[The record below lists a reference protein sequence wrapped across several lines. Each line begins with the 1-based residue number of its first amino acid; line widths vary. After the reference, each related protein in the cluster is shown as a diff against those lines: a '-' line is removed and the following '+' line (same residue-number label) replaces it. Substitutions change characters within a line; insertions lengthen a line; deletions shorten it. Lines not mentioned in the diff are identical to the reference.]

1 MRITDVCAFYTPTGG
16 GVRTYIDRKLAAG
29 PAMGH
34 DVTIIAPGEATRVE
48 ERGPRARIVWI
59 ENPLFPFDRNYRYF
73 ADEGVLHA
81 AITASAPDMLEASS
95 PWRSA
100 SMVARWPGPGSHAVP
115 RSLFM
120 HSDPLAAFAYRW
132 FEGLASPAVVDKGFD
147 WYWKHLL
154 RLDGEFG
161 MIVSACAS
169 LTDRLAAGGLRHV
182 VTNPMGIDP
191 HVFSPGLRDENLRA
205 DLLARCG
212 LGPDATLLLGVG
224 RHAPEKRWRMIVE
237 AVMSAAYERPIGLVI
252 VGSGRDSGKIRRT
265 MGGNPHIHLAERT
278 SDRAEMAR
286 FMASADALIHGSESE
301 TFCLVAAEARASGLP
316 LITPDRGAAA
326 DHARASNGLTFASGD
341 PVSAA
346 QAIARFVDA
355 RVAGTLP
362 APPDEPVRTMD
373 DHFRALFA
381 AFETMIAAQGHEPER
396 RAA

>member
-16 GVRTYIDRKLAAG
+16 GVRTYVDRKLAAG
-29 PAMGH
+29 PARGH
-34 DVTIIAPGEATRVE
+34 DITIIAPGAETAIE
-48 ERGPRARIVWI
+48 ERGAGARIVWL
-59 ENPLFPFDRNYRYF
+59 ENPVFPFDRNYRYF
-73 ADEGVLHA
+73 ADEAVLHA
-81 AITASAPDMLEASS
+81 AITAAAPDVLEASS

-100 SMVARWPGPGSHAVP
+100 SMAARWSDPAGRRVP

-132 FEGLASPAVVDKGFD
+132 FEGLASPAIVDKGFD
-147 WYWKHLL
+147 WYWRHLL
-154 RLDGEFG
+154 RLDGEFD
-161 MIVSACAS
+161 MIVSASTS
-169 LTDRLAAGGLRHV
+169 LTDRLAAGGLTHV

-191 HVFSPGLRDENLRA
+191 HVFAPSLRDEALRA
-205 DLLARCG
+205 DLLRRCG

-237 AVMSAAYERPIGLVI
+237 AVMSAAYHRPIGLVI

-265 MGGNPHIHLAERT
+265 MGGNPHIHLADRT

-326 DHARASNGLTFASGD
+326 DHARASNGMTFASGD

-346 QAIARFVDA
+346 ATIGRFVDA
-355 RVAGTLP
+355 RAAGTLP
-362 APPDEPVRTMD
+362 RAPNVPVRTMD
-373 DHFRALFA
+373 DHFVDLFA
-381 AFETMIAAQGHEPER
+381 AFEAMIAAREPAR

>member
-1 MRITDVCAFYTPTGG
+1 MRIVDVCAFYTPTGG

-34 DVTIIAPGEATRVE
+34 DVTIIAPGAETGVE
-48 ERGPRARIVWI
+48 VRGPGARIVWLESPI
-59 ENPLFPFDRNYRYF
+59 FPFDRNYRYF
-73 ADEGVLHA
+73 ADEGVLHT
-81 AITASAPDMLEASS
+81 AITAAAPDMLEASS

-100 SMVARWPGPGSHAVP
+100 SMVARWPGATP

-120 HSDPLAAFAYRW
+120 HADPLAAFAYRW
-132 FEGLASPAVVDKGFD
+132 FEGIVSPAVVDKGFD

-154 RLDGEFG
+154 RLDREFG
-161 MIVSACAS
+161 MTVSACTS
-169 LTDRLAAGGLRHV
+169 LTERLVAGGLRHV
-182 VTNPMGIDP
+182 VTNPMGIDQ
-191 HVFSPGLRDENLRA
+191 HIFSPRLRDEALRA
-205 DLLARCG
+205 DLLRRCG

-252 VGSGRDSGKIRRT
+252 VGSGRDSAKIRRT

-326 DHARASNGLTFASGD
+326 DHARISNGLTYASGD

-346 QAIARFVDA
+346 AAIARFVDA
-355 RVAGTLP
+355 RRAGTLGTVP
-362 APPDEPVRTMD
+362 ETLVRTMD
-373 DHFRALFA
+373 DHFVALFA
-381 AFETMIAAQGHEPER
+381 AFEAMIGARHDQPER

>member
-48 ERGPRARIVWI
+48 ARGPHARIAWI
-59 ENPLFPFDRNYRYF
+59 ENPSFPFDRNYRYF
-73 ADEGVLHA
+73 ADEGILRT
-81 AITASAPDMLEASS
+81 AITAAAPDILEASS

-100 SMVARWPGPGSHAVP
+100 TMVARWPGAAP

-132 FEGLASPAVVDKGFD
+132 FEGLASPAVVDRGFD
-147 WYWKHLL
+147 WYWKHLN
-154 RLDGEFG
+154 RLDAEFG

-191 HVFSPGLRDENLRA
+191 DVFSPALRDEALRA

-212 LGPDATLLLGVG
+212 LGPEATLLLGVG

-237 AVMSAAYERPIGLVI
+237 AVMSAAYHRPIGLVI
-252 VGSGRDSGKIRRT
+252 VGAGRDSGKIRRT
-265 MGGNPHIHLAERT
+265 AAGNPHIHLAERT

-316 LITPDRGAAA
+316 LIAPDRGAAA
-326 DHARASNGLTFASGD
+326 DHARASNGITFASGD
-341 PVSAA
+341 PASAA
-346 QAIARFVDA
+346 AAIGRFVDA
-355 RVAGTLP
+355 RNAGTLLP
-362 APPDEPVRTMD
+362 PPDAPVRTMD
-373 DHFRALFA
+373 DHFVDLFA
-381 AFETMIAAQGHEPER
+381 AFEAMVAAAGQAER

>member
-1 MRITDVCAFYTPTGG
+1 MRIVDVCAFYTPTGG

-34 DVTIIAPGEATRVE
+34 DITVIAPGAATGVE
-48 ERGPRARIVWI
+48 PRGPAARIAWL
-59 ENPLFPFDRNYRYF
+59 ENPIFPFDRNYRYF
-73 ADEGVLHA
+73 ADEAVLHA
-81 AITASAPDMLEASS
+81 AITAAAPDILEASS

-100 SMVARWPGPGSHAVP
+100 SMVARWQTDSAVP

-154 RLDGEFG
+154 RLDAEFG

-169 LTDRLAAGGLRHV
+169 LTERLAAGGLRHV

-191 HVFSPGLRDENLRA
+191 DVFAPSLRDEALRA
-205 DLLARCG
+205 DLLRRCG

-237 AVMSAAYERPIGLVI
+237 AVMSAAYHRPIGLVI

-265 MGGNPHIHLAERT
+265 MGGNPHIHLAKRT

-286 FMASADALIHGSESE
+286 FMASADALVHGSESE

-326 DHARASNGLTFASGD
+326 DHARASNGIVFASGD

-346 QAIARFVDA
+346 AAIGRFVDA
-355 RVAGTLP
+355 RAAGTVTP
-362 APPDEPVRTMD
+362 APAVAVRTMD
-373 DHFRALFA
+373 DHFADLFA
-381 AFETMIAAQGHEPER
+381 AFATMVAAAKSEPER
-396 RAA
+396 QAA

>member
-1 MRITDVCAFYTPTGG
+1 MRIVDVCAFYAPTGG

-29 PAMGH
+29 PTMGH
-34 DVTIIAPGEATRVE
+34 DVTIIAPGAATGIEA
-48 ERGPRARIVWI
+48 RGPGARIVWLESPI
-59 ENPLFPFDRNYRYF
+59 FPFDRNYRYF
-73 ADEGVLHA
+73 ADESVLHA
-81 AITASAPDMLEASS
+81 AITAAAPDMLEASS

-100 SMVARWPGPGSHAVP
+100 SMVARWPGTAP

-120 HSDPLAAFAYRW
+120 HADPLAAFAYRW
-132 FEGLASPAVVDKGFD
+132 FEGIVSSAVVDKGFD

-161 MIVSACAS
+161 MTVSACTS
-169 LTDRLAAGGLRHV
+169 LTERLVAGGLRHV

-191 HVFSPGLRDENLRA
+191 HIFSPRLRDETLRA
-205 DLLARCG
+205 DLLRRCG

-252 VGSGRDSGKIRRT
+252 VGSGRDSAKIRRT

-326 DHARASNGLTFASGD
+326 DHARISNGLTYASGD

-346 QAIARFVDA
+346 AAIARFVDA
-355 RVAGTLP
+355 RRAGTLRH
-362 APPDEPVRTMD
+362 APDIPVRTMD
-373 DHFRALFA
+373 DHFVELFA
-381 AFETMIAAQGHEPER
+381 TFEAMIAQHHAPEL

>member
-1 MRITDVCAFYTPTGG
+1 MNIVDVCAFYTPTGG

-34 DVTIIAPGEATRVE
+34 DVTIVAPGAETKVE
-48 ERGPRARIVWI
+48 VRGPQARIVWL
-59 ENPLFPFDRNYRYF
+59 ESPLFPFDRNYRYF
-73 ADEGVLHA
+73 ADEGVLHDT
-81 AITASAPDMLEASS
+81 ITAYAPDILEASS

-100 SMVARWPGPGSHAVP
+100 SMVARWPGSAP

-161 MIVSACAS
+161 MIVSACTS
-169 LTDRLAAGGLRHV
+169 LTERLAAGGLRRV

-191 HVFSPGLRDENLRA
+191 HVFSPSLRDETLRA

-212 LGPDATLLLGVG
+212 LGADATLLLGVG

-237 AVMSAAYERPIGLVI
+237 AVMSAAYHRPIGLVI
-252 VGSGRDSGKIRRT
+252 VGAGRDSGKIRRT
-265 MGGNPHIHLAERT
+265 MAGNPHIHLAERT
-278 SDRAEMAR
+278 TDRAEMAR
-286 FMASADALIHGSESE
+286 YMASADALIHGSESE

-326 DHARASNGLTFASGD
+326 DHARESNGITFASGD

-346 QAIARFVDA
+346 AAIGRFVDA
-355 RVAGTLP
+355 RAAGTLP
-362 APPDEPVRTMD
+362 RAPDEPVRTMD
-373 DHFRALFA
+373 DHFVDLFA
-381 AFETMIAAQGHEPER
+381 AFEAMIAAQGTPER

>member
-1 MRITDVCAFYTPTGG
+1 MAQRVDGRALGRPRAEVAVHAF
-16 GVRTYIDRKLAAG
+16 G
-29 PAMGH
+29 PA
-34 DVTIIAPGEATRVE
+34 R
-48 ERGPRARIVWI
+48 R
-59 ENPLFPFDRNYRYF
+59 L
-73 ADEGVLHA
+73 
-81 AITASAPDMLEASS
+81 
-95 PWRSA
+95 
-100 SMVARWPGPGSHAVP
+100 
-115 RSLFM
+115 
-120 HSDPLAAFAYRW
+120 AYRW

-191 HVFSPGLRDENLRA
+191 HVFSPALRDEGLRA

-212 LGPDATLLLGVG
+212 LGPEATLLLGVG

-326 DHARASNGLTFASGD
+326 DHARASNGLTFVSGD
-341 PVSAA
+341 PASAA
-346 QAIARFVDA
+346 AAIARFVDA
-355 RVAGTLP
+355 RAAGTLP

-381 AFETMIAAQGHEPER
+381 AFEAMIAVQGHEPER

>member
-1 MRITDVCAFYTPTGG
+1 MRIVDVCAFYTPTGG

-34 DVTIIAPGEATRVE
+34 DVTIIAPGAATMVE
-48 ERGPRARIVWI
+48 ERGANARIVWL
-59 ENPLFPFDRNYRYF
+59 ENPPFPFDRNYRYF
-73 ADEGVLHA
+73 ADESLLHR
-81 AITASAPDMLEASS
+81 AITTARPDVLEASS

-100 SMVARWPGPGSHAVP
+100 SMVARWQGATPVP

-132 FEGLASPAVVDKGFD
+132 FEGVASPAVVDRGFD
-147 WYWKHLL
+147 WYWRHLI
-154 RLDGEFG
+154 RLDRHFG

-169 LTDRLAAGGLRHV
+169 LTERLAAGGLTHV

-191 HVFSPGLRDENLRA
+191 HVFSPRLRDERLRA

-212 LGPDATLLLGVG
+212 LGPGATLLLGVG

-237 AVMSAAYERPIGLVI
+237 AVMSAAYHRPIGLVI
-252 VGSGRDSGKIRRT
+252 VGAGRDSAKIRRT
-265 MGGNPHIHLAERT
+265 MAGNPHIHLAERT
-278 SDRAEMAR
+278 TDRAEMAR
-286 FMASADALIHGSESE
+286 YMASADALIHGSESE

-326 DHARASNGLTFASGD
+326 DHARASNGTTFASGD
-341 PVSAA
+341 AASAA
-346 QAIARFVDA
+346 AAVARFVDA
-355 RVAGTLP
+355 RLAGTLP

-373 DHFRALFA
+373 DHFRTLFA
-381 AFETMIAAQGHEPER
+381 AFDAMIAATAEPAR
-396 RAA
+396 QAA

>member
-1 MRITDVCAFYTPTGG
+1 MRIVDVCAFYAPTGG

-29 PAMGH
+29 PTMGH
-34 DVTIIAPGEATRVE
+34 DVTIIAPGTATGIE
-48 ERGPRARIVWI
+48 GRGPGARIVWLESPI
-59 ENPLFPFDRNYRYF
+59 FPFDRNYRYF
-73 ADEGVLHA
+73 ADESVLHA
-81 AITASAPDMLEASS
+81 AITAAAPDMLEASS

-100 SMVARWPGPGSHAVP
+100 SMVARWPGTAP

-120 HSDPLAAFAYRW
+120 HADPLAAFAYRW
-132 FEGLASPAVVDKGFD
+132 FEGIVSSAVVDKGFD

-161 MIVSACAS
+161 MTVSACTS
-169 LTDRLAAGGLRHV
+169 LTERLVAGGLRHV

-191 HVFSPGLRDENLRA
+191 HIFSPRLRDETLRA
-205 DLLARCG
+205 DLLRRCG

-237 AVMSAAYERPIGLVI
+237 AVMSAAYERPIGMVI
-252 VGSGRDSGKIRRT
+252 VGSGRDSAKIRRT

-326 DHARASNGLTFASGD
+326 DHARISNGLTYASGD

-346 QAIARFVDA
+346 AAIARFVDA
-355 RVAGTLP
+355 RRAGTLRH
-362 APPDEPVRTMD
+362 APDIPVRTMD
-373 DHFRALFA
+373 DHFVELFA
-381 AFETMIAAQGHEPER
+381 TFAAMIAQHHAPEL

>member
-1 MRITDVCAFYTPTGG
+1 MRIVDVCAFYTPTGG

-34 DVTIIAPGEATRVE
+34 DVTIIAPGPVTRTEV
-48 ERGPRARIVWI
+48 RGPAARVVWL
-59 ENPLFPFDRNYRYF
+59 ENPVFPFDRNYRYF
-73 ADEGVLHA
+73 ADEGLLHA
-81 AITASAPDMLEASS
+81 AITAADPDLLEASS

-100 SMVARWPGPGSHAVP
+100 SMTARWQGRRPVP

-132 FEGLASPAVVDKGFD
+132 FEGVAPPSVVDRGFD

-154 RLDGEFG
+154 RLDRQFD
-161 MIVSACAS
+161 MIVSACTS
-169 LTDRLAAGGLRHV
+169 LTERLAAGGLTRV

-191 HVFSPGLRDENLRA
+191 HIFSPGLRDEVLRA
-205 DLLARCG
+205 ELLARCG

-237 AVMSAAYERPIGLVI
+237 AVMSAAYHRPIGLVI
-252 VGSGRDSGKIRRT
+252 VGAGRDSGKIRRT
-265 MGGNPHIHLAERT
+265 IGGNPHIHLAERT
-278 SDRAEMAR
+278 TDRAEMAR

-326 DHARASNGLTFASGD
+326 DHARASNGMTFASGD
-341 PVSAA
+341 PASAA
-346 QAIARFVDA
+346 AAIGRFVDA
-355 RVAGTLP
+355 RRAGTLP
-362 APPDEPVRTMD
+362 VPPDEPVRTMD
-373 DHFRALFA
+373 DHFVELFA
-381 AFETMIAAQGHEPER
+381 AFEAMIAAR
-396 RAA
+396 RAPLARAA

>member
-1 MRITDVCAFYTPTGG
+1 MRIVDVCAFYTPTGG

-34 DVTIIAPGEATRVE
+34 DVTIIAPGSATGIEV
-48 ERGPRARIVWI
+48 RGPGARIVWLESPI
-59 ENPLFPFDRNYRYF
+59 FPFDRNYRYF
-73 ADEGVLHA
+73 ADESVLHA
-81 AITASAPDMLEASS
+81 AITAAAPDMLEASS

-100 SMVARWPGPGSHAVP
+100 SMVARWPGTAP

-120 HSDPLAAFAYRW
+120 HADPLAAFAYRW
-132 FEGLASPAVVDKGFD
+132 FEGIVSSAVVDKGFD

-161 MIVSACAS
+161 MTVSACTS
-169 LTDRLAAGGLRHV
+169 LTERLVAGGLRHV

-191 HVFSPGLRDENLRA
+191 HIFSPRLRDEALRA
-205 DLLARCG
+205 DLLRRCG

-237 AVMSAAYERPIGLVI
+237 AVMSAAYERPIGMVI
-252 VGSGRDSGKIRRT
+252 VGSGRDSAKIRRT

-326 DHARASNGLTFASGD
+326 DHARISNGLTYASGD

-346 QAIARFVDA
+346 AAIARFVDA
-355 RVAGTLP
+355 RRDGTLRH
-362 APPDEPVRTMD
+362 APDIPVRTMD
-373 DHFRALFA
+373 DHFVELFA
-381 AFETMIAAQGHEPER
+381 TFEAMIAQHHAPEL

>member
-34 DVTIIAPGEATRVE
+34 DVTIIAPGAATRVE
-48 ERGPRARIVWI
+48 PRGPGARIVWL
-59 ENPLFPFDRNYRYF
+59 ENPPFPFDRNYRYF
-73 ADEGVLHA
+73 VDEPGLHA
-81 AITASAPDMLEASS
+81 AITAARPDILEASS

-100 SMVARWPGPGSHAVP
+100 SMTARWPGRAP

-132 FEGLASPAVVDKGFD
+132 FEGVVSPAVVDKGFD
-147 WYWKHLL
+147 WYWRHLN

-161 MIVSACAS
+161 MIVSACES
-169 LTDRLAAGGLRHV
+169 LTERLVDGGLRHV

-191 HVFSPGLRDENLRA
+191 HIFSPGLRDEALRA

-212 LGPDATLLLGVG
+212 LDAGGTLLLGVG

-237 AVMSAAYERPIGLVI
+237 AVMAAAYDRPIGLVI
-252 VGSGRDSGKIRRT
+252 VGAGRDSAKIRRT
-265 MGGNPHIHLAERT
+265 IGGNPHIHLAERT

-286 FMASADALIHGSESE
+286 FMASADALVHGSESE

-326 DHARASNGLTFASGD
+326 DHARASNGTTFASGD
-341 PVSAA
+341 AVSAA
-346 QAIARFVDA
+346 AAIARFVDA
-355 RVAGTLP
+355 RAAGRLSRP
-362 APPDEPVRTMD
+362 VDASVRTMD
-373 DHFRALFA
+373 DHFVDLFA
-381 AFETMIAAQGHEPER
+381 AFEAMLAAQRRVEL

>member
-1 MRITDVCAFYTPTGG
+1 MKIVDVCAFYTPTGG

-34 DVTIIAPGEATRVE
+34 DVTIIAPGEVTRVE
-48 ERGPRARIVWI
+48 PRGAGARIVWL
-59 ENPLFPFDRNYRYF
+59 ENPIFPFDRNYRYF
-73 ADEGVLHA
+73 ADEAVLHE
-81 AITASAPDMLEASS
+81 AITAAAPDMLEASS

-100 SMVARWPGPGSHAVP
+100 SMVARWPGAAP

-132 FEGLASPAVVDKGFD
+132 FEGLASPAVVDRGFD
-147 WYWKHLL
+147 WYWKHLN

-161 MIVSACAS
+161 MIVSACSS
-169 LTDRLAAGGLRHV
+169 LTERLAAGGLRHV

-191 HVFSPGLRDENLRA
+191 HVFSAGLRDEALRA
-205 DLLARCG
+205 ELLARCG

-237 AVMSAAYERPIGLVI
+237 AVMSAAYHRPIGLVI

-265 MGGNPHIHLAERT
+265 MAGNPHIHLADRT

-326 DHARASNGLTFASGD
+326 DHARESNGMTFASGD

-346 QAIARFVDA
+346 AAIGRFVDLRA
-355 RVAGTLP
+355 AGQLP
-362 APPDEPVRTMD
+362 RAPDAPVRTMD
-373 DHFRALFA
+373 DHFVDLFA
-381 AFETMIAAQGHEPER
+381 AFEGMIAAQSLTER

>member
-1 MRITDVCAFYTPTGG
+1 MRIVDVCAFYTPTGG

-29 PAMGH
+29 PTMGH
-34 DVTIIAPGEATRVE
+34 DVTIIAPGAETGIEV
-48 ERGPRARIVWI
+48 RGPGARIVWLESPI
-59 ENPLFPFDRNYRYF
+59 FPFDRNYRYF
-73 ADEGVLHA
+73 ADESVLHA
-81 AITASAPDMLEASS
+81 AITAAAPDILEASS

-100 SMVARWPGPGSHAVP
+100 SMVARWPGTAP

-120 HSDPLAAFAYRW
+120 HADPLAAFAYRW
-132 FEGLASPAVVDKGFD
+132 FEGIVSSAVVDKGFD

-161 MIVSACAS
+161 MTVSACTS
-169 LTDRLAAGGLRHV
+169 LTERLVAGGLRHV

-191 HVFSPGLRDENLRA
+191 HIFSPRLRDETLRA
-205 DLLARCG
+205 DLLRRCG
-212 LGPDATLLLGVG
+212 LDAHATLLLGVG

-252 VGSGRDSGKIRRT
+252 VGSGRDSAKIRRT
-265 MGGNPHIHLAERT
+265 MAGNPHIHLAERT

-326 DHARASNGLTFASGD
+326 DHARISNGLTYASGD

-346 QAIARFVDA
+346 AAIARFVDA
-355 RVAGTLP
+355 YRAGTLAA
-362 APPDEPVRTMD
+362 APDIPVRTMD
-373 DHFRALFA
+373 DHFVELFA
-381 AFETMIAAQGHEPER
+381 TFEAMIAQHHAPEL

>member
-48 ERGPRARIVWI
+48 ARGPHARIAWI
-59 ENPLFPFDRNYRYF
+59 ENPSFPFDRNYRYF
-73 ADEGVLHA
+73 ADEGILRT
-81 AITASAPDMLEASS
+81 AITAAAPDILEASS

-100 SMVARWPGPGSHAVP
+100 TMVARWPGAAP

-132 FEGLASPAVVDKGFD
+132 FEGLASPAVVDRGFD
-147 WYWKHLL
+147 WYWKHLN
-154 RLDGEFG
+154 RLDAEFG

-191 HVFSPGLRDENLRA
+191 DVFSPALRDEALRA

-212 LGPDATLLLGVG
+212 LGPEATLLLGVG

-237 AVMSAAYERPIGLVI
+237 AVMSAAYHRPIGLVI
-252 VGSGRDSGKIRRT
+252 VGAGRDLGKIRRT
-265 MGGNPHIHLAERT
+265 AAGNPHIHLAERT

-316 LITPDRGAAA
+316 LIAPDRGAAA
-326 DHARASNGLTFASGD
+326 DHARASNGITFASGD
-341 PVSAA
+341 PASAA
-346 QAIARFVDA
+346 AAIGRFVDA
-355 RVAGTLP
+355 RNAGTLLP
-362 APPDEPVRTMD
+362 PPDAPVRTMD
-373 DHFRALFA
+373 DHFVDLFA
-381 AFETMIAAQGHEPER
+381 AFEAMVAAAGQAER

>member
-1 MRITDVCAFYTPTGG
+1 MRIVDVCAFYTPTGG

-34 DVTIIAPGEATRVE
+34 DVTIIAPGAATRVE
-48 ERGPRARIVWI
+48 TRGPAARIVWL

-81 AITASAPDMLEASS
+81 AITAAAPDILEASS

-100 SMVARWPGPGSHAVP
+100 TMVARWPGSVP

-191 HVFSPGLRDENLRA
+191 HVFSPTLRDEALRA
-205 DLLARCG
+205 DLLRRCG
-212 LGPDATLLLGVG
+212 LGPEATLLLGVG

-237 AVMSAAYERPIGLVI
+237 AVMAAAYARPIGLVI
-252 VGSGRDSGKIRRT
+252 VGAGRNSAKIRRT
-265 MGGNPHIHLAERT
+265 IGGNPHIHLAERT
-278 SDRAEMAR
+278 TDRAEMAR

-326 DHARASNGLTFASGD
+326 DHARASNGVTFASGD
-341 PVSAA
+341 AVSAA
-346 QAIARFVDA
+346 AAIARFVDGRA
-355 RVAGTLP
+355 AGTLP

-373 DHFRALFA
+373 DHFETLFA
-381 AFETMIAAQGHEPER
+381 AFSAMIAAQATVR

>member
-1 MRITDVCAFYTPTGG
+1 MRIVDVCAFYAPTGG

-29 PAMGH
+29 PTMGH
-34 DVTIIAPGEATRVE
+34 DVTIIAPGTATGIEV
-48 ERGPRARIVWI
+48 RGPGARIVWLESPI
-59 ENPLFPFDRNYRYF
+59 FPFDRNYRYF
-73 ADEGVLHA
+73 ADESVLHA
-81 AITASAPDMLEASS
+81 AITAAAPDMLEASS

-100 SMVARWPGPGSHAVP
+100 SMVARWPGTAP

-120 HSDPLAAFAYRW
+120 HADPLAAFAYRW
-132 FEGLASPAVVDKGFD
+132 FEGIVSSAVVDKGFD

-161 MIVSACAS
+161 MTVSACTS
-169 LTDRLAAGGLRHV
+169 LTERLVAGGLRHV

-191 HVFSPGLRDENLRA
+191 HIFSPRLRDETLRA
-205 DLLARCG
+205 DLLRRCG

-237 AVMSAAYERPIGLVI
+237 AVMSAAYERPIGMVI
-252 VGSGRDSGKIRRT
+252 VGSGRDSAKIRRT

-326 DHARASNGLTFASGD
+326 DHARISNGLTYASGD

-346 QAIARFVDA
+346 AAIARFVDA
-355 RVAGTLP
+355 RRAGTLRH
-362 APPDEPVRTMD
+362 APDIPVRTMD
-373 DHFRALFA
+373 DHFVELFA
-381 AFETMIAAQGHEPER
+381 TFAAMIAQHHAPELR
-396 RAA
+396 SA

>member
-1 MRITDVCAFYTPTGG
+1 MRIVDVCAFYTPTGG

-34 DVTIIAPGEATRVE
+34 DVTIIAPGSATGIEV
-48 ERGPRARIVWI
+48 RGPGARIVWLESPI
-59 ENPLFPFDRNYRYF
+59 FPFDRNYRYF
-73 ADEGVLHA
+73 ADESVLHA
-81 AITASAPDMLEASS
+81 AITAAAPDMLEASS

-100 SMVARWPGPGSHAVP
+100 SMVARWPGTAP

-120 HSDPLAAFAYRW
+120 HADPLAAFAYRW
-132 FEGLASPAVVDKGFD
+132 FEGIVSSAVVDKGFD

-161 MIVSACAS
+161 MTVSACTS
-169 LTDRLAAGGLRHV
+169 LTERLVAGGLRHV

-191 HVFSPGLRDENLRA
+191 HIFSPRLRDEALRA
-205 DLLARCG
+205 DLLRRCG

-237 AVMSAAYERPIGLVI
+237 AVMSAAYERPIGMVI
-252 VGSGRDSGKIRRT
+252 VGSGRDSAKIRRT

-316 LITPDRGAAA
+316 LIAPDRGAAA
-326 DHARASNGLTFASGD
+326 DHARISNGLTYASGD

-346 QAIARFVDA
+346 AAIARFVDA
-355 RVAGTLP
+355 RRDGTLRH
-362 APPDEPVRTMD
+362 APDIPVRTMD
-373 DHFRALFA
+373 DHFVELFA
-381 AFETMIAAQGHEPER
+381 TFEAMIAQHNAPEL

>member
-1 MRITDVCAFYTPTGG
+1 MRIVDVCAFYAPTGG

-29 PAMGH
+29 PTMGH
-34 DVTIIAPGEATRVE
+34 DVTIIAPGTATGIEV
-48 ERGPRARIVWI
+48 RGPGARIVWLESPI
-59 ENPLFPFDRNYRYF
+59 FPFDRNYRYF
-73 ADEGVLHA
+73 ADESVLHA
-81 AITASAPDMLEASS
+81 AITAAAPDMLEASS

-100 SMVARWPGPGSHAVP
+100 SMVARWPGTAP

-120 HSDPLAAFAYRW
+120 HADPLAAFAYRW
-132 FEGLASPAVVDKGFD
+132 FEGIVSSAVVDKGFD

-161 MIVSACAS
+161 MTVSACTS
-169 LTDRLAAGGLRHV
+169 LTERLVAGGLRHV

-191 HVFSPGLRDENLRA
+191 HIFSPRLRDETLRA
-205 DLLARCG
+205 DLLRRCG

-237 AVMSAAYERPIGLVI
+237 AVMSAAYERPIGMVI
-252 VGSGRDSGKIRRT
+252 VGSGRDSAKIRRT

-326 DHARASNGLTFASGD
+326 DHARISNGLTYASGD

-346 QAIARFVDA
+346 AAIARFVDA
-355 RVAGTLP
+355 RRAGTLRH
-362 APPDEPVRTMD
+362 APDIPVRTMD
-373 DHFRALFA
+373 DHFVELFA
-381 AFETMIAAQGHEPER
+381 TFAAMIAQHHAPEL

>member
-1 MRITDVCAFYTPTGG
+1 MRIVDVCAFYAPTGG

-29 PAMGH
+29 PTMGH
-34 DVTIIAPGEATRVE
+34 DVTIIAPGTATGIEV
-48 ERGPRARIVWI
+48 RGPGARIVWLESPI
-59 ENPLFPFDRNYRYF
+59 FPFDRNYRYF
-73 ADEGVLHA
+73 ADESVLHA
-81 AITASAPDMLEASS
+81 AITAAAPDMLEASS

-100 SMVARWPGPGSHAVP
+100 SMVARWPGTAP

-120 HSDPLAAFAYRW
+120 HADPLAAFAYRW
-132 FEGLASPAVVDKGFD
+132 FEGIVSSAVVDKGFD

-161 MIVSACAS
+161 MTVSACTS
-169 LTDRLAAGGLRHV
+169 LTERLVAGGLRHV

-191 HVFSPGLRDENLRA
+191 HIFSPRLRDETLRA
-205 DLLARCG
+205 DLLRRCG

-237 AVMSAAYERPIGLVI
+237 AVMSAAYERPIGMVI
-252 VGSGRDSGKIRRT
+252 VGSGRDSAKIRRT

-326 DHARASNGLTFASGD
+326 DHARISNGLTYASGD

-346 QAIARFVDA
+346 AAIARFVDA
-355 RVAGTLP
+355 RRAGTLRH
-362 APPDEPVRTMD
+362 APDIPVRTMD
-373 DHFRALFA
+373 DHFVELFA
-381 AFETMIAAQGHEPER
+381 TFEAMIAQRHAPEL

>member
-1 MRITDVCAFYTPTGG
+1 MRIVDVCAFYTPTGG

-34 DVTIIAPGEATRVE
+34 DVVIIAPGATTRVE
-48 ERGPRARIVWI
+48 ERGPRARVVWL
-59 ENPLFPFDRNYRYF
+59 ESPLFPFDRNYRYF
-73 ADEGVLHA
+73 ADEAELHA
-81 AITASAPDMLEASS
+81 AISAADPDVLEASS

-100 SMVARWPGPGSHAVP
+100 SMAARWPGRKPVP

-132 FEGLASPAVVDKGFD
+132 FEGVASPAVVDRGFD
-147 WYWKHLL
+147 WYWRHLL
-154 RLDGEFG
+154 RLDGQFD
-161 MIVSACAS
+161 MVVSACNS
-169 LTDRLAAGGLRHV
+169 LTARLEVGGLRRV

-191 HVFSPGLRDENLRA
+191 HVFAPTLRDEGLRA
-205 DLLARCG
+205 ALLARCG

-224 RHAPEKRWRMIVE
+224 RHAPEKRWRMVVE
-237 AVMSAAYERPIGLVI
+237 AVMSAAYHRPIGLVI
-252 VGSGRDSGKIRRT
+252 VGSGRDSARIRRT
-265 MGGNPHIHLAERT
+265 IGGNPHIHLAERT

-326 DHARASNGLTFASGD
+326 DHALASNGITYTSGD

-346 QAIARFVDA
+346 AAIGRFVDLK
-355 RVAGTLP
+355 RAGRLP
-362 APPDEPVRTMD
+362 APSTEPVRTMD
-373 DHFRALFA
+373 DHFAELFGAFA
-381 AFETMIAAQGHEPER
+381 ALIAATREPVAQ
-396 RAA
+396 AA

>member
-1 MRITDVCAFYTPTGG
+1 MRIVDVCAFYTPTGG

-34 DVTIIAPGEATRVE
+34 DVTIIAPGAATRVE
-48 ERGPRARIVWI
+48 PRGPSARIVWL
-59 ENPLFPFDRNYRYF
+59 ENPIFPFDRNYRYF
-73 ADEGVLHA
+73 VDEPGLHA
-81 AITASAPDMLEASS
+81 AITAARPDMLEASS

-100 SMVARWPGPGSHAVP
+100 SMVARWPGAAP

-120 HSDPLAAFAYRW
+120 HADPLAAFAYRW
-132 FEGLASPAVVDKGFD
+132 FEGLASPAIVDKGFD

-154 RLDGEFG
+154 RLDKEFG
-161 MIVSACAS
+161 MTVSACTS
-169 LTDRLAAGGLRHV
+169 LTDRLTAGGLRRV

-191 HVFSPGLRDENLRA
+191 HVFSPALRDEALHA
-205 DLLARCG
+205 DLLRRCG

-237 AVMSAAYERPIGLVI
+237 AVMSAAYHRPIGLVI

-326 DHARASNGLTFASGD
+326 DHARASNGIVFASGD
-341 PVSAA
+341 AVSAA
-346 QAIARFVDA
+346 AAIGRFVDA
-355 RVAGTLP
+355 RAAGTLTP
-362 APPDEPVRTMD
+362 APDEPVRTMD
-373 DHFRALFA
+373 DHFADLFA
-381 AFETMIAAQGHEPER
+381 AFEAMIAAERGGVER

>member
-1 MRITDVCAFYTPTGG
+1 MRIVDVCAFYAPTGG

-29 PAMGH
+29 PTMGH
-34 DVTIIAPGEATRVE
+34 DVTIIAPGTATGIEV
-48 ERGPRARIVWI
+48 RGPGARIVWLESPI
-59 ENPLFPFDRNYRYF
+59 FPFDRNYRYF
-73 ADEGVLHA
+73 ADESVLHA
-81 AITASAPDMLEASS
+81 AITAAAPDMLEASS

-100 SMVARWPGPGSHAVP
+100 SMVARWPGTAP

-120 HSDPLAAFAYRW
+120 HADPLAAFAYRW
-132 FEGLASPAVVDKGFD
+132 FEGIVSSAVVDKGFD

-161 MIVSACAS
+161 MTVSACTS
-169 LTDRLAAGGLRHV
+169 LTERLVAGGLRHV

-191 HVFSPGLRDENLRA
+191 HIFSPRLRDETLRA
-205 DLLARCG
+205 DLLRRCG

-237 AVMSAAYERPIGLVI
+237 AVMSAAYERPIGMVI
-252 VGSGRDSGKIRRT
+252 VGSGRDSAKIRRT
-265 MGGNPHIHLAERT
+265 MAGNPHIHLAERT

-326 DHARASNGLTFASGD
+326 DHARISNGLTYASGD

-346 QAIARFVDA
+346 AAIARFVDA
-355 RVAGTLP
+355 RRAGTLRH
-362 APPDEPVRTMD
+362 APDIPVRTMD
-373 DHFRALFA
+373 DHFVELFA
-381 AFETMIAAQGHEPER
+381 TFEAMIAQRHAPEL

>member
-1 MRITDVCAFYTPTGG
+1 MKIVDVCAFYTPTGG

-34 DVTIIAPGEATRVE
+34 DVTIIAPGEVTRVE
-48 ERGPRARIVWI
+48 PRGPGARIVWL
-59 ENPLFPFDRNYRYF
+59 ENPIFPFDRNYRYF

-81 AITASAPDMLEASS
+81 AITAAAPDMLEASS

-100 SMVARWPGPGSHAVP
+100 SMVARWPGAAP

-147 WYWKHLL
+147 WYWKHLN

-161 MIVSACAS
+161 MIVSACTS
-169 LTDRLAAGGLRHV
+169 LTERLAAGGLRRV

-191 HVFSPGLRDENLRA
+191 HVFSAGLRDEALRA
-205 DLLARCG
+205 ELLARCG
-212 LGPDATLLLGVG
+212 LGPEATLLLGVG

-237 AVMSAAYERPIGLVI
+237 AVMSAAYHRPIGLVI

-265 MGGNPHIHLAERT
+265 MGGNPHIHLADRT

-326 DHARASNGLTFASGD
+326 DHARESNGMTFASGD

-346 QAIARFVDA
+346 QAIGRFVDLRA
-355 RVAGTLP
+355 AGQLP
-362 APPDEPVRTMD
+362 RAPDEPVRTMD
-373 DHFRALFA
+373 DHFVDLFA
-381 AFETMIAAQGHEPER
+381 AFEGMIAAQGLTER

>member
-29 PAMGH
+29 PASGH
-34 DVTIIAPGEATRVE
+34 DVTIIAPGAETFVE
-48 ERGPRARIVWI
+48 PRGPAARIVWL

-73 ADEGVLHA
+73 ADEAVLHQ
-81 AITASAPDMLEASS
+81 AITAAAPDMLEASS

-100 SMVARWPGPGSHAVP
+100 SMVARWPGAAP

-132 FEGLASPAVVDKGFD
+132 FEGLASPAVVDRGFD
-147 WYWKHLL
+147 WYWKHLN
-154 RLDGEFG
+154 RLDADFG

-169 LTDRLAAGGLRHV
+169 LTERLAAGGLRHV

-191 HVFSPGLRDENLRA
+191 HVFSPALRDETLRA

-212 LGPDATLLLGVG
+212 LGPEATLLLGVG

-252 VGSGRDSGKIRRT
+252 VGAGRDSGKIRRT
-265 MGGNPHIHLAERT
+265 ISGNPHIHLAERT
-278 SDRAEMAR
+278 TDRAAMAR
-286 FMASADALIHGSESE
+286 TMASADALIHGSESE

-326 DHARASNGLTFASGD
+326 DHARASNGITFASGD

-346 QAIARFVDA
+346 AAIGRFVDA
-355 RVAGTLP
+355 RTAGRLP
-362 APPDEPVRTMD
+362 RRPDTPVRTMD
-373 DHFRALFA
+373 DHFVDLFA
-381 AFETMIAAQGHEPER
+381 AFEAMVAAQGAER

>member
-1 MRITDVCAFYTPTGG
+1 MRIVDVCAFYTPTGG

-34 DVTIIAPGEATRVE
+34 DVTIIAPGTATRTE
-48 ERGPRARIVWI
+48 IRGPGARVVWI
-59 ENPLFPFDRNYRYF
+59 ENPVFPFDRNYRYF
-73 ADEGVLHA
+73 ADEAVLHA
-81 AITASAPDMLEASS
+81 AIGAAAPDLLEASS

-100 SMVARWPGPGSHAVP
+100 SMVARWRPATAVP

-132 FEGLASPAVVDKGFD
+132 FEGVASPRVVDRGFD

-154 RLDGEFG
+154 RLDRQFD

-169 LTDRLAAGGLRHV
+169 LTQRLADGGLTRV

-191 HVFSPGLRDENLRA
+191 HIFAPSLRDEGLRA
-205 DLLARCG
+205 ELLARCG

-237 AVMSAAYERPIGLVI
+237 AVMSAAYQRPIGLVI
-252 VGSGRDSGKIRRT
+252 VGAGRDSAKIRRT
-265 MGGNPHIHLAERT
+265 IGGNPHIHLAERT
-278 SDRAEMAR
+278 TDRAEMAR

-326 DHARASNGLTFASGD
+326 DHARASNGITFASGD

-346 QAIARFVDA
+346 AAIGRFVDA
-355 RVAGTLP
+355 RRAGTLP
-362 APPDEPVRTMD
+362 RPPDEPVRTMD
-373 DHFRALFA
+373 DHFTQLFA
-381 AFETMIAAQGHEPER
+381 AFEAMIAAQRAPLA

>member
-1 MRITDVCAFYTPTGG
+1 MRIVDVCAFYTPTGG

-29 PAMGH
+29 PGHGH
-34 DVTIIAPGEATRVE
+34 DVTIIAPGAENKVE
-48 ERGPRARIVWI
+48 ERGSGARIVWL
-59 ENPLFPFDRNYRYF
+59 ESPTFPFDRNYRYF
-73 ADEGVLHA
+73 ADEAVLHRAISA
-81 AITASAPDMLEASS
+81 AMPDILEASS

-100 SMVARWPGPGSHAVP
+100 SMVARWPGPAP

-132 FEGLASPAVVDKGFD
+132 FEGVVSPAVVDRGFD
-147 WYWKHLL
+147 WFWRHLQ
-154 RLDGEFG
+154 RLDRDFG

-169 LTDRLAAGGLRHV
+169 LTERLAAGGLAHV

-191 HVFSPGLRDENLRA
+191 HVFSPHLRDEALRA
-205 DLLARCG
+205 DLLAQCG
-212 LGPDATLLLGVG
+212 LGPEATLLLGVG

-237 AVMSAAYERPIGLVI
+237 AVMSAAYYRPIGLVI
-252 VGSGRDSGKIRRT
+252 VGAGRDSGKIRRT

-301 TFCLVAAEARASGLP
+301 TFCLVAAEARASGVP

-341 PVSAA
+341 AASAA
-346 QAIARFVDA
+346 AAVARFVDA
-355 RVAGTLP
+355 RLAGTLP
-362 APPDEPVRTMD
+362 RAPDEPVRTMD
-373 DHFRALFA
+373 DHFVTLFA
-381 AFETMIAAQGHEPER
+381 DFEAMIAAHREPQR

>member
-48 ERGPRARIVWI
+48 ARGPHARIAWI
-59 ENPLFPFDRNYRYF
+59 ENPSFPFDRNYRYF
-73 ADEGVLHA
+73 ADEGILRT
-81 AITASAPDMLEASS
+81 AITAAAPDILEASS

-100 SMVARWPGPGSHAVP
+100 TMVARWPGAAP

-132 FEGLASPAVVDKGFD
+132 FEGLASPAVVDRGFD
-147 WYWKHLL
+147 WYWKHLN
-154 RLDGEFG
+154 RLDAEFG

-191 HVFSPGLRDENLRA
+191 DVFSPALRDEALRA

-212 LGPDATLLLGVG
+212 LGPEATLLLGVG

-237 AVMSAAYERPIGLVI
+237 AVMSAAYHRPIGLVI
-252 VGSGRDSGKIRRT
+252 VGAGRDSGKIRPT
-265 MGGNPHIHLAERT
+265 AAGNPHIHLAERT

-316 LITPDRGAAA
+316 LIAPDRGAAA
-326 DHARASNGLTFASGD
+326 DHARASNGITFASGD
-341 PVSAA
+341 PASAA
-346 QAIARFVDA
+346 AAIGRFVDA
-355 RVAGTLP
+355 RNAGTLLP
-362 APPDEPVRTMD
+362 PPDAPVRTMD
-373 DHFRALFA
+373 DHFVDLFA
-381 AFETMIAAQGHEPER
+381 AFEAMVAAAGQAER